1 MKRMLLIHD
10 LCSVGKAAMMNM
22 IPVLSVMGIEVC
34 PLPTMLLSTHTGGFG
49 KPEILPVPGNY
60 LKESLRHFQ
69 RENITFDCVFVGY
82 LGNVPMVETVLE
94 LLKTGPAPFVICDPI
109 MGDHG
114 KYYSNFDD
122 SYREALCALLGEADL
137 LLPNLTE
144 AALLSGVPYEE
155 GMTGEGLHA
164 IVSRLCEMGMKKGII
179 TGTNVGEHR
188 IGMAIV
194 EGGFVEQYTETEV
207 LYQSHGTGYLFD
219 AVLAG
224 AILKGATLKEAA
236 FQAHNFVAACLQE
249 KAGQAGNERDG
260 LPFEQLLGKLV

>member
-1 MKRMLLIHD
+1 M
-10 LCSVGKAAMMNM
+10 
-22 IPVLSVMGIEVC
+22 
-34 PLPTMLLSTHTGGFG
+34 
-49 KPEILPVPGNY
+49 PGNY

-155 GMTGEGLHA
+155 GMTG
-164 IVSRLCEMGMKKGII
+164 R
-179 TGTNVGEHR
+179 
-188 IGMAIV
+188 
-194 EGGFVEQYTETEV
+194 GFM
-207 LYQSHGTGYLFD
+207 
-219 AVLAG
+219 
-224 AILKGATLKEAA
+224 
-236 FQAHNFVAACLQE
+236 
-249 KAGQAGNERDG
+249 
-260 LPFEQLLGKLV
+260 LLSPGFARWG

>member
-1 MKRMLLIHD
+1 
-10 LCSVGKAAMMNM
+10 
-22 IPVLSVMGIEVC
+22 
-34 PLPTMLLSTHTGGFG
+34 
-49 KPEILPVPGNY
+49 
-60 LKESLRHFQ
+60 
-69 RENITFDCVFVGY
+69 
-82 LGNVPMVETVLE
+82 
-94 LLKTGPAPFVICDPI
+94 

-207 LYQSHGTGYLFD
+207 LYRSNTKRGDLERSGVSGT
-219 AVLAG
+219 
-224 AILKGATLKEAA
+224 
-236 FQAHNFVAACLQE
+236 
-249 KAGQAGNERDG
+249 
-260 LPFEQLLGKLV
+260 